1 MPRRTTPNFITE
13 LRCIGLSGLRD
24 YFGEYN
30 SEINDNSNQM
40 MIVLILIIKFEP
52 GTILLLSM
60 TLATILT
67 REIFTPIYLIN
78 IIVEMSVF

>member
-1 MPRRTTPNFITE
+1 MITHQ
-13 LRCIGLSGLRD
+13 
-24 YFGEYN
+24 
-30 SEINDNSNQM
+30 NQM
-40 MIVLILIIKFEP
+40 MIVLILIIKFKP

>member
-1 MPRRTTPNFITE
+1 MSAIQKYMITHQ
-13 LRCIGLSGLRD
+13 
-24 YFGEYN
+24 
-30 SEINDNSNQM
+30 NQM
-40 MIVLILIIKFEP
+40 MIVLILIIMFKPEK
-52 GTILLLSM
+52 INLLLM